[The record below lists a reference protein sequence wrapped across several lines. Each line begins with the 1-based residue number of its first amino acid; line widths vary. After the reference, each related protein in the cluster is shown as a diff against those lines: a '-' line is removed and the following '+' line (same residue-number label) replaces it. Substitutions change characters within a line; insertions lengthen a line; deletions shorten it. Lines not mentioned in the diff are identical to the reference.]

1 MSRPHDKSSVDHNES
16 AENSVHETTSEILP
30 ELLRHADV
38 RENAPYATK
47 QRIKIQ
53 LKAQWR
59 QKNSQRKKRNI
70 WLASGSFATA
80 LSFFI
85 LMIFNGQMFSE
96 NEVTNKVLLARIQG
110 EVKTSLNHNE
120 YEPLL
125 NSDDNSEKKNATYL
139 PFLPAGTMIE
149 TLNDGLVT
157 LTLQTGG
164 NLRLH
169 NNSQLIIN
177 ENNEFTL
184 AFGTVYFDSGQDDL
198 NIVNSKIAGSESSSS
213 HLGAITI
220 KTLHGNIQDIGTQF
234 QVSSNKN
241 TLQVSVREGLINL
254 HNEQGTHVVN
264 HGFQL
269 TEKSNGSFVKTA
281 ISPRDPK
288 WHWVNDAAPK
298 FSLEGKSLHQFLV
311 WITREHGLTLH
322 FNQNHTEKL
331 SKLIVLHGDIDGLD
345 LQQALN
351 TVFATIELT
360 YSIDQN
366 ILKVVR

>member
-1 MSRPHDKSSVDHNES
+1 MSRQHDKSSVDHGES
-16 AENSVHETTSEILP
+16 AVESVHEITSEILP

-38 RENAPYATK
+38 RKNAPEAAK

-59 QKNSQRKKRNI
+59 QKNNQRKKRNI

-80 LSFFI
+80 FSV
-85 LMIFNGQMFSE
+85 LMLLIVSGQMFSD
-96 NEVTNKVLLARIQG
+96 NQTAKKVLLARTQG
-110 EVKTSLNHNE
+110 EVKTSLN
-120 YEPLL
+120 
-125 NSDDNSEKKNATYL
+125 NSGDLSNATDL
-139 PFLPAGTMIE
+139 LILPAGTMIE
-149 TLNDGLVT
+149 TLNDGLAT
-157 LTLQTGG
+157 LILQTGG

-198 NIVNSKIAGSESSSS
+198 HSSHSKITDSDNISPQ
-213 HLGAITI
+213 LGAITI

-254 HNEQGTHVVN
+254 HNQQGTQVVN
-264 HGFQL
+264 QGFQL
-269 TEKSNGSFVKTA
+269 IGQSSGSFEKIA
-281 ISPRDPK
+281 ISPQDPT
-288 WHWVNDAAPK
+288 WQWVNEAAPK

-311 WITREHGLTLH
+311 WITREHGLTLY
-322 FNQNHTEKL
+322 FSQKHTEKL
-331 SKLIVLHGDIDGLD
+331 SQFIILHGEIEGLT
-345 LQQALN
+345 LEQALN
-351 TVFATIELT
+351 TVFATTELT
-360 YSIDQN
+360 YSIVQN
-366 ILKVVR
+366 KLKVIR